1 MRVFRFAIDRG
12 GTFTDVYAEMDV
24 VDAQGV
30 VQEIRPKVIKLLS
43 EDPANYPDA
52 PREGI
57 RRVLEAMT
65 GTPHPRDQPV
75 DTSRIQSIRMGTTV
89 ATNALLERQGERTV
103 LITTKGFRDLLFIGN
118 QSRPK
123 IFDLEINTPDMLYES
138 VIEVDERLQ
147 LISDAKDRKD
157 TDVKGISGDYI
168 RVAKELDRNDLREKL
183 QAAKAAGIQSAAIVL
198 LHSYT
203 FPKHELEAAKLAK
216 ELGFTQIS
224 LSSEVMPMIK
234 AVPRGYTTCA
244 DAYLT
249 PVIKTYVASFCAG
262 FDSELEHV
270 KISFMQSDGGLAS
283 MKHFHGHRAILSGPA
298 GGVVGYA
305 RTTRPPGETASSNV
319 PPPAVIG
326 FDMGGTSTDV
336 SRFDGKFEHVLES
349 VTANVPVRAP
359 QLDIQTVAA
368 GGGSRLFY
376 KNGMF
381 VVGPESVRAHP
392 GPVCYRKNGY
402 LSVTDANLVTGRI
415 LPKFFPKIFGPNED
429 EELDVDGS
437 KRAFAQLTEKINAS
451 PAANG
456 TKYTLEEVASGF
468 LRVANEAMCR
478 PIRNLT
484 QMKGYDISTH
494 ILACFGG
501 AGPQHACSIAKAL
514 GMSKVYIHR
523 YSGILSAYGLSV
535 ADSVVDKQRPS
546 SAEYNGANKADLV
559 SSLSSLAQE
568 VKAELVADGFQ
579 SEDVHFQYFLNMR
592 YEGTDNAVMTRGPVG
607 DKGVPLS
614 VSEKELLA
622 YDFEASFVKK
632 YQREYG
638 FVLQNRSIIIDDV
651 RVRGTISPELKDAAL
666 SSGAS
671 NSSSQDAASVPYSTT
686 PFYFDDEKVWKDI
699 PVYLHEELLEKRGA
713 KYAGPAIIMQGT
725 ATVVIEPNWQVEVLQ
740 SGDLFL
746 TFEGKKVA
754 PPSDAVDSADIPLDP
769 IQLSVFAHRFMG
781 IAEQMGRTL
790 ARTSVSVNIKERL
803 DFSCALFGPDGGLV
817 ANAPHLPVHLGAM
830 QQAVRYQL
838 QHWGNDL
845 MDGDVLVS
853 NHPQLAGGSHLPD
866 ITVITPVFDK
876 KSKKIEF
883 FVASRGHHAD
893 IGGIAPGSMPPL
905 SKTLS
910 EEGAAIVAF
919 KLVDGKIG
927 AFREQEITDILE
939 QKGLVDDRGQPR
951 IGTRNLRDNLSDLK
965 AQVAANQRGV
975 ILMNELVAEY
985 SLPIV
990 TAYMTYIQQAAEL
1003 AVRAMLHE
1011 FSLAQQL
1018 PEVGSVYAEDFMD
1031 DGTKIAL
1038 KITIDRRSDS
1048 AIFDFNGTGPEIYGN
1063 VNTPP
1068 AVTYS
1073 AIIYCLRCL
1082 LTGEDLPLN
1091 QGCLTPIEVI
1101 FPKDGS
1107 ILNPSADAA
1116 VVGGNVL
1123 TSQRITDVILKA
1135 FAASAASQGCMNN
1148 LTFGS
1153 ATLGGYYETIAG
1165 GAGAGPSWHGR
1176 SGVHTHMTNT
1186 RITDPEILE
1195 KRYPVLLRAF
1205 HLREGSGGEGKFR
1218 GGDGVVRE
1226 LEFLQDMTVS
1236 ILSERRAFRPYG
1248 LAGGGDGERGMNLLT
1263 RKDGRVLNLGGKNTV
1278 DVRPH
1283 EVLTIYTPGGGGYGA
1298 TN

>member
-1 MRVFRFAIDRG
+1 M
-12 GTFTDVYAEMDV
+12 
-24 VDAQGV
+24 
-30 VQEIRPKVIKLLS
+30 
-43 EDPANYPDA
+43 
-52 PREGI
+52 
-57 RRVLEAMT
+57 
-65 GTPHPRDQPV
+65 
-75 DTSRIQSIRMGTTV
+75 
-89 ATNALLERQGERTV
+89 
-103 LITTKGFRDLLFIGN
+103 
-118 QSRPK
+118 
-123 IFDLEINTPDMLYES
+123 
-138 VIEVDERLQ
+138 
-147 LISDAKDRKD
+147 
-157 TDVKGISGDYI
+157 
-168 RVAKELDRNDLREKL
+168 
-183 QAAKAAGIQSAAIVL
+183 AIVL

-203 FPKHELEAAKLAK
+203 FPKHELDAFKVAEAI
-216 ELGFTQIS
+216 GFEQIS

-234 AVPRGYTTCA
+234 AVPRGFTTCA

-249 PVIKTYVASFCAG
+249 PVIKKYVASFCAG
-262 FDSELEHV
+262 FDDGLENV
-270 KISFMQSDGGLAS
+270 KISFMQSDGGLAR

-305 RTTRPPGETASSNV
+305 RTTRPPNSDSSAH
-319 PPPAVIG
+319 PAVIG

-381 VVGPESVRAHP
+381 IVGPESVRAHP
-392 GPVCYRKNGY
+392 GPVCYRKNGF

-415 LPKFFPKIFGPNED
+415 LPDFFPKIFGPNED
-429 EELDVDGS
+429 EPLDVEGS
-437 KRAFAQLTEKINAS
+437 RKAFTELTNEINAS
-451 PAANG
+451 LVGTDAPA
-456 TKYTLEEVASGF
+456 YSVEEVASGF

-484 QMKGYDISTH
+484 QNKGFDISTH

-546 SAEYNGANKADLV
+546 SAEYSAANKPALV
-559 SSLSSLAQE
+559 SSLNQLAEDVQN
-568 VKAELVADGFQ
+568 ELVGDGF
-579 SEDVHFQYFLNMR
+579 SREDIQLQYFFNMR

-607 DKGVPLS
+607 DKGIALAS
-614 VSEKELLA
+614 NADQLLA
-622 YDFEASFVKK
+622 FDFEASFISK
-632 YQREYG
+632 YQREFG
-638 FVLQNRSIIIDDV
+638 FVLQNRAIIIDDV
-651 RVRGTISPELKDAAL
+651 RVRGTISPELVDASTVNSKAKE
-666 SSGAS
+666 GAS
-671 NSSSQDAASVPYSTT
+671 AQKCAPHSQTR
-686 PFYFDDEKVWKDI
+686 FYFAGDKVWKDI
-699 PVYLHEELLEKRGA
+699 PVYLHEELLQQRGA
-713 KYAGPAIIMQGT
+713 KYSGPAIIMQGT
-725 ATVVIEPNWQVEVLQ
+725 ATVVIEPNWEVQVLD

-746 TFEGKKVA
+746 EFAGENHSSLLKQATAIVD
-754 PPSDAVDSADIPLDP
+754 PSQVPLDS
-769 IQLSVFAHRFMG
+769 IQLSVFSHRFMG

-830 QQAVRYQL
+830 QQAVRHQL
-838 QHWGNDL
+838 KYWGNDL
-845 MDGDVLVS
+845 VDGDVLVS

-866 ITVITPVFDK
+866 ITVITPVFTK
-876 KSKKIEF
+876 ASNKIEF

-910 EEGAAIVAF
+910 EEGAAIIAF
-919 KLVDGKIG
+919 KLVDGKTG
-927 AFREQEITDILE
+927 EFKEKEITDILL
-939 QKGLVDDRGQPR
+939 QKGLLDDAGKPR

-975 ILMNELVAEY
+975 VLMNELCVEY
-985 SLPIV
+985 SLPV
-990 TAYMTYIQQAAEL
+990 VQAYMTYIQQAAEL
-1003 AVRAMLHE
+1003 AVRNMLHE

-1018 PEVGSVYAEDFMD
+1018 PEVGSVSAEDFMD

-1038 KITIDRRSDS
+1038 RITIDRRSDS
-1048 AIFDFNGTGPEIYGN
+1048 AVFDFTGTGPEVFGN

-1082 LTGEDLPLN
+1082 LPGEDLPLN

-1101 FPKDGS
+1101 FPENGS
-1107 ILNPSADAA
+1107 ILNPSANAA

-1123 TSQRITDVILKA
+1123 TSQRITDVILRA
-1135 FAASAASQGCMNN
+1135 FSASAASQGCMNN

-1176 SGVHTHMTNT
+1176 SGIHTHMTNT

-1195 KRYPVLLRAF
+1195 KRYPVTLRAF
-1205 HLREGSGGEGKFR
+1205 HLREGSGGNGRFR

-1226 LEFLQDMTVS
+1226 LEFLQPMTVS
-1236 ILSERRAFRPYG
+1236 ILSERRAFQPYG
-1248 LAGGGDGERGMNLLT
+1248 LSGGEPGARGVNLLT
-1263 RKDGRVLNLGGKNTV
+1263 RADGRVLNLGGKNTV
-1278 DVRPH
+1278 DVAPH
-1283 EVLTIYTPGGGGYGA
+1283 EILTIYTPGGGGYGA
-1298 TN
+1298 A